1 MSSTIVYAR
10 ERFPTTSQR
19 AITCGDS
26 TVILFGHAMALIDMS
41 VVVRLDSMSSR
52 AELTPVELHVASGV
66 LPKLS

>member
-1 MSSTIVYAR
+1 MSPAIINAR
-10 ERFPTTSQR
+10 ERFSASSQR

-26 TVILFGHAMALIDMS
+26 AVILLGHAMPLIDMS

-52 AELTPVELHVASGV
+52 AELASVELHVASGV